1 LLGLFCWED
10 AGQQQNCTIY
20 YGFERMKE
28 EQVLLLP
35 QKKKTTVAAEI
46 EPVTSR

>member
-1 LLGLFCWED
+1 
-10 AGQQQNCTIY
+10 
-20 YGFERMKE
+20 MKE

-46 EPVTSR
+46 EPVTSRWKASI